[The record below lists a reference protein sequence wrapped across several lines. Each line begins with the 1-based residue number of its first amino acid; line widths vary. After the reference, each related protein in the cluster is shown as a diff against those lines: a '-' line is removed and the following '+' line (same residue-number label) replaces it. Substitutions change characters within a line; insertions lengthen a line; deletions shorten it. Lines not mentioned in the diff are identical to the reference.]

1 MSESMTGHS
10 SMLVD
15 PTNTATGL
23 DNRKLGMWL
32 FLVTEIMLFSGMIAA
47 MLQMKARSPATANDV
62 LNIPVTAV
70 NTFLLIISSTTVVLA
85 LQSIMNGDRRK
96 TKILLVAT
104 LALGAT
110 FLGVQ
115 VYEYIHLITQEN
127 FTPSGSLFGAG
138 FYSVTGL
145 HGTHVAIGLIWCIWL
160 IRQVFQGKFSPHNY
174 MRIEIFGLY
183 WHFVD
188 IVWII
193 LFTIIYLI

>member
-1 MSESMTGHS
+1 MSDTPI
-10 SMLVD
+10 LID
-15 PTNTATGL
+15 PTKTSTGL

-32 FLVTEIMLFSGMIAA
+32 FLVTELMLFTGLIGG
-47 MLQMKARSPATANDV
+47 MLQMKARSPAEANQV
-62 LNIPVTAV
+62 LNVPVTAI
-70 NTFLLIISSTTVVLA
+70 NTFVLIVSSTTVVLA
-85 LQSIMNGDRRK
+85 LQAIMNGDKRK
-96 TKILLVAT
+96 MRLYLLAT

-115 VYEYIHLITQEN
+115 IYEYYELIVHEG

-138 FYSVTGL
+138 FYSVTGF
-145 HGTHVAIGLIWCIWL
+145 HGFHVLIGLVWCAWL
-160 IRQVFQGKFSPHNY
+160 IRQAFQDKFSPTNY

-183 WHFVD
+183 WHYVD

>member
-1 MSESMTGHS
+1 MSEH

-15 PTNTATGL
+15 PTKTATGL

-32 FLVTEIMLFSGMIAA
+32 FLVTELMLFSGLIGG
-47 MLQMKARSPATANDV
+47 MLQMKARSPETANDV

-70 NTFLLIISSTTVVLA
+70 NTFVLIVSSTTVVLA
-85 LQSIMNGDRRK
+85 LQAIMNGDTRRMRLYL
-96 TKILLVAT
+96 IAT

-115 VYEYIHLITQEN
+115 VYEYIHLIGEG
-127 FTPSGSLFGAG
+127 FTPSGSLFGGG
-138 FYSVTGL
+138 FYMVTGF
-145 HGTHVAIGLIWCIWL
+145 HGFHVFIGLILCAWL
-160 IRQVFQGKFSPHNY
+160 IRQAIQDKFSPTHY
-174 MRIEIFGLY
+174 MPIEIFGLY
-183 WHFVD
+183 WHYVD